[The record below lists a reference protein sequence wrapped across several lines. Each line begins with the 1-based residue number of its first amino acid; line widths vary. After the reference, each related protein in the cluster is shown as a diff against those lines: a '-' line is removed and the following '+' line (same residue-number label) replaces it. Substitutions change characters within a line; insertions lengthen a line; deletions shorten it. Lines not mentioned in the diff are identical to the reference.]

1 MEGTDKPPEPEQHGS
16 SRKERPMLTYEPI
29 VAPTDTKPA
38 SVASLAAQPAPVSPA
53 ALSKVEQQRAIAEYQ
68 PAPASGTASP
78 QQPTEE
84 APFLKGEAEPPR
96 QYRRRPST
104 SPSVDLELS
113 RPPRLQHA
121 APFLP
126 PRPQAFPQPA
136 LYTPASESRAPRL
149 STPSRSPLAPEQR
162 RPSLTAAAAP
172 TTATAAPPPPTSLQ
186 PAPWKAVTV
195 ADMTDRTEAQALH
208 RKWEHEHL
216 DWHSDSLF
224 AAAGGTAHHA
234 SRRDRLFKAVQTIVV
249 HASFFGA
256 GMYYAIF
263 GPTVQDLAVVMD
275 VGLFRVLFLLA
286 ARAVGFFVGAV
297 TGAVVLRPVNP
308 QVAFVLL
315 NFLLTMACLGV
326 SYIDTLLPY
335 QLLFGLGGFALGA
348 ISVLG
353 VLWTSA
359 LWREASGFLVR
370 TLTFT
375 FCLGCVLGPLL
386 SEPFITD
393 RSIVTGDSAIPA
405 PLSDLNNLEDKDFI
419 YVGYAYWLISVYAFC
434 VAFLALVAMFV
445 DPGHQDLR
453 DMESQCPVLPC
464 SGFVVLLFFYLAACL
479 AVETLSSQLVAPFAL
494 LLGHNKTAATYMTSL
509 FWAAFTAVRGV
520 AIACFPQRGS
530 FDALLF
536 CNAVLV
542 AATGFSAF
550 FGPQTRLLWIGTAV
564 VGACMAPS
572 MPSALLL
579 LHDYSGV
586 SISRFALAMLVACA
600 SSSFPPLCVGAKLER
615 QPMLFHQ
622 ALAALST
629 VALVLALI
637 GKILLRRIAI
647 EERYVRLPTDDI
659 RRPSYK
665 ALKRRE

>member
-38 SVASLAAQPAPVSPA
+38 SVASLAAQPAP
-53 ALSKVEQQRAIAEYQ
+53 
-68 PAPASGTASP
+68 
-78 QQPTEE
+78 
-84 APFLKGEAEPPR
+84 
-96 QYRRRPST
+96 
-104 SPSVDLELS
+104 
-113 RPPRLQHA
+113 
-121 APFLP
+121 
-126 PRPQAFPQPA
+126 
-136 LYTPASESRAPRL
+136 
-149 STPSRSPLAPEQR
+149 
-162 RPSLTAAAAP
+162 
-172 TTATAAPPPPTSLQ
+172 
-186 PAPWKAVTV
+186 
-195 ADMTDRTEAQALH
+195 ALH

-256 GMYYAIF
+256 
-263 GPTVQDLAVVMD
+263 
-275 VGLFRVLFLLA
+275 
-286 ARAVGFFVGAV
+286 
-297 TGAVVLRPVNP
+297 
-308 QVAFVLL
+308 VAFVLL
-315 NFLLTMACLGV
+315 NFLLAMACLGV

-494 LLGHNKTAATYMTSL
+494 LLGHNKTAATYVTSL